1 MNLLIESLLPGGAL
15 GFVIAVV
22 LSNISMIHF
31 ESREISRELKGRT
44 RTATLTDDIFALQN
58 FLFFLSLM
66 NLMSLRILKSFFLY
80 LPLISLNVWLSLK
93 PKEEK
98 ND

>member
-22 LSNISMIHF
+22 LSYISMIHF

-44 RTATLTDDIFALQN
+44 RTATLTDDIFALQIFFVFPLLDEFDVLAN
-58 FLFFLSLM
+58 PQKFFFPSFLFAF
-66 NLMSLRILKSFFLY
+66 NILECFG
-80 LPLISLNVWLSLK
+80 
-93 PKEEK
+93 
-98 ND
+98 